1 MSTGEIPNCGVVH
14 RPNNNN
20 ADYSDRKVSALIKLT
35 LVCGLT
41 DFVHI
46 NFISQMYFVP
56 PPHIHPP
63 TWVQHTH
70 QRWGCLLHS
79 HRENLH
85 WTTLLSTSLHS
96 QKACKTTKVGVWRVV
111 GYTEII
117 MHLGTQGLLWLIL
130 SVTWALSI
138 HYLIEYKHPDYIKS

>member
-1 MSTGEIPNCGVVH
+1 MGHLSKKCHNCLSTSEIPNCGVVH

-20 ADYSDRKVSALIKLT
+20 ADYRDRKVSALIKRI

-56 PPHIHPP
+56 LPLIHPP
-63 TWVQHTH
+63 PGSNIHT
-70 QRWGCLLHS
+70 RDEGASCS
-79 HRENLH
+79 HIRKLASNNSSFRL
-85 WTTLLSTSLHS
+85 TSLHS

-111 GYTEII
+111 GCAKII

-130 SVTWALSI
+130 SVT
-138 HYLIEYKHPDYIKS
+138 